1 MAWRAEARGGDQ
13 EELSGPAEGL
23 KGWLDK
29 RGDGRFE
36 TCIPGKMVNFY
47 NKLQGL
53 KRKESSNWTGLDPV
67 QSYLSFYSLSLSKN

>member
-47 NKLQGL
+47 N
-53 KRKESSNWTGLDPV
+53 
-67 QSYLSFYSLSLSKN
+67 